1 MAISRQIE
9 KMMEDSIMGLPI
21 SFDIDGEQF
30 ELRPVSLGQAY
41 LISRYREGMADNLRV
56 LADKTDTGK
65 RLDYRKAIAH
75 IVAIAT
81 FSKKRDILS
90 SECLN
95 ARADFF
101 DANLDD
107 DDLFKLYDIVIASL
121 GDTERFIKASGL
133 DYDRQT
139 LARIARHKAD
149 DGNISFGGRTA
160 YGSIIS
166 PACEKYGWTLDYVVW
181 GISLTNLE
189 MLLADA
195 QSSCYLSKED
205 RKQMRVS
212 TDRDVIDMSNP
223 KNNALLVKMI
233 KGN

>member
-9 KMMEDSIMGLPI
+9 KQMEDSIMGLPVA
-21 SFDIDGEQF
+21 FEIDGERL

-41 LISRYREGMADNLRV
+41 LINRHREGMADNLKV
-56 LADKTDTGK
+56 LMGKTDRGEII
-65 RLDYRKAIAH
+65 DYRKTIAR

-95 ARADFF
+95 ARAGFLDT
-101 DANLDD
+101 NLDD
-107 DDLFKLYDIVIASL
+107 EDLFKLYDIVIASL

-139 LARIARHKAD
+139 LTKIARHKAD

-205 RKQMRVS
+205 RQNLHVS
-212 TDRDVIDMSNP
+212 TDRDVIDMSDP

-233 KGN
+233 KGK

>member
-1 MAISRQIE
+1 MSRQIE
-9 KMMEDSIMGLPI
+9 KMMEDSIMGLPVA
-21 SFDIDGEQF
+21 FDIDGARF

-41 LISRYREGMADNLRV
+41 LISRYREGMADNLKV
-56 LADKTDTGK
+56 LADKADTGEM
-65 RLDYRKAIAH
+65 LNYRKAIAH
-75 IVAIAT
+75 VVAIAT
-81 FSKKRDILS
+81 LSKKRDILS
-90 SECLN
+90 PECLN
-95 ARADFF
+95 ARADFLN
-101 DANLDD
+101 ANLDD
-107 DDLFKLYDIVIASL
+107 EDLFKLYDIVMVSL

-133 DYDRQT
+133 DYDRRT
-139 LARIARHKAD
+139 LAKIARQKAD

-195 QSSCYLSKED
+195 QSSCYLIKED
-205 RKQMRVS
+205 RQQLHVS
-212 TDRDVIDMSNP
+212 TDRDVIDMSDP

-233 KGN
+233 KGD